1 MIETFQVL
9 VPAPSGEQA
18 RTVTVYLPQG
28 YGGEKRYPVLYLF
41 DGQTA
46 FFDERA
52 PFGDSLRLKEIL
64 DGMSAELIAVAV
76 DCDGENRLTEYSPF
90 PFEAG
95 KIRSE
100 GKGAVYLDWL
110 VGELMPLINKKYSVI
125 PKRESTFI
133 GGASMGGLMTVYAL
147 CRYPEVFGG
156 GAALSPSFW
165 VDPAASE
172 NMIRTTKFGQ
182 RPALYLDYGERE
194 LGAHGAAQLDA
205 LSRCVSALLAQKIP
219 FTFRLIE
226 GGEHNERSWRRQV
239 PTFLRTLGLIG

>member
-1 MIETFQVL
+1 MIETFEVP

-28 YGGEKRYPVLYLF
+28 YGGDKHYPVLYLF

-52 PFGDSLRLKEIL
+52 TFGDSLRLGQIL
-64 DGMSAELIAVAV
+64 DGLNAKLIVVAV
-76 DCDGENRLTEYSPF
+76 DCDEKDRLTEYSPF

-95 KIRSE
+95 KIKSE

-110 VGELMPLINKKYSVI
+110 IGNLMPLINEKYAT
-125 PKRESTFI
+125 KQNRETTFI

-147 CRYPEVFGG
+147 CRYPEMFGG

-165 VDPAASE
+165 VDAVASE
-172 NMIRTTKFGQ
+172 KMIREAKSGY
-182 RPALYLDYGERE
+182 RPTLYIDYGEKE
-194 LGAHGAAQLDA
+194 LGAHGATQHDA
-205 LSRCVSALLAQKIP
+205 LARCFSALLAQKIP

-226 GGEHNERSWRRQV
+226 GGTHNEKSWRAQV
-239 PTFLRTLGLIG
+239 PIFLRALHLIG